1 MPDDTLILV
10 GDKMVEIHKLATL
23 APAESRRLG
32 AALKLPLRLR
42 LSGLLGRDRGSAVG
56 VRREQ
61 NLDAATLVSG
71 HQVARCR
78 WAFLAE
84 NAHAIPA
91 QSLIAKGIIC
101 EVRD

>member
-1 MPDDTLILV
+1 V
-10 GDKMVEIHKLATL
+10 F
-23 APAESRRLG
+23 
-32 AALKLPLRLR
+32 AAFGTARPR
-42 LSGLLGRDRGSAVG
+42 SGSAVG

>member
-1 MPDDTLILV
+1 
-10 GDKMVEIHKLATL
+10 MVEIHKLAT
-23 APAESRRLG
+23 PRRPGGRRLG
-32 AALKLPLRLR
+32 AALKAATALAAFGTARPR
-42 LSGLLGRDRGSAVG
+42 SGSAVG

>member
-1 MPDDTLILV
+1 MS
-10 GDKMVEIHKLATL
+10 ATKWL
-23 APAESRRLG
+23 KFTNQRLLTAWKPPAGEQPSPATVF
-32 AALKLPLRLR
+32 AAFGTARPR
-42 LSGLLGRDRGSAVG
+42 SGSAVG

>member
-1 MPDDTLILV
+1 MS
-10 GDKMVEIHKLATL
+10 ATKWL
-23 APAESRRLG
+23 KFTNWRPWRRPGGRRLG

-91 QSLIAKGIIC
+91 RSLIAKGIIC